1 MFVLVYTDNNQNW
14 KAGNIKMPAYD
25 VAYLDSMIKKHRY
38 LFKLIGRNCEGNA
51 FAVID
56 RYLRGE
62 YRKRMDE
69 GNPLYLNKTPK
80 QILGDMGIRIQ
91 PDLEISDRYDEFILA
106 WMADIYT
113 YLQWKYAL
121 TSEQIAEKIFPE
133 DLYKKY
139 YPLHKTS
146 IENAV
151 DKLKQIYSL

>member
-1 MFVLVYTDNNQNW
+1 
-14 KAGNIKMPAYD
+14 MPAYD

-80 QILGDMGIRIQ
+80 QILGDMDIRIQ

-113 YLQWKYAL
+113 YLLFSGNTRLHRNRPQKKFFR
-121 TSEQIAEKIFPE
+121 KIFTKNITHCMR
-133 DLYKKY
+133 L
-139 YPLHKTS
+139 
-146 IENAV
+146 
-151 DKLKQIYSL
+151 Q

>member
-1 MFVLVYTDNNQNW
+1 MVYTDNNQNW
-14 KAGNIKMPAYD
+14 KVGNIKMPAYD

-80 QILGDMGIRIQ
+80 QILGIWVFEYSQIWKSVTDMTNLFLRGWQ
-91 PDLEISDRYDEFILA
+91 TFIL
-106 WMADIYT
+106 IFNGNT
-113 YLQWKYAL
+113 RFHRNRSQKKFFR
-121 TSEQIAEKIFPE
+121 KIFAKNITHCMR
-133 DLYKKY
+133 L
-139 YPLHKTS
+139 
-146 IENAV
+146 
-151 DKLKQIYSL
+151 Q

>member
-1 MFVLVYTDNNQNW
+1 
-14 KAGNIKMPAYD
+14 
-25 VAYLDSMIKKHRY
+25 
-38 LFKLIGRNCEGNA
+38 
-51 FAVID
+51 
-56 RYLRGE
+56 
-62 YRKRMDE
+62 MDE

-121 TSEQIAEKIFPE
+121 PSEQIAEKVFPE

-139 YPLHKTS
+139 YPLHETS

>member
-1 MFVLVYTDNNQNW
+1 
-14 KAGNIKMPAYD
+14 MPAYD

-91 PDLEISDRYDEFILA
+91 PDLEISDRYDEFILVFSGN
-106 WMADIYT
+106 T
-113 YLQWKYAL
+113 RFHRNRSQKKFFR
-121 TSEQIAEKIFPE
+121 KIFTKNITHCMR
-133 DLYKKY
+133 L
-139 YPLHKTS
+139 
-146 IENAV
+146 
-151 DKLKQIYSL
+151 Q

>member
-1 MFVLVYTDNNQNW
+1 MDMRFRALLHDMQLNILGNMTE

-38 LFKLIGRNCEGNA
+38 LFKLIGRNCEGSA

-80 QILGDMGIRIQ
+80 QILRIWVFEYSQIWKSVTDMTNLFLRGWQ
-91 PDLEISDRYDEFILA
+91 TFIL
-106 WMADIYT
+106 IFNGNT
-113 YLQWKYAL
+113 RFHRNRPQKKFLR
-121 TSEQIAEKIFPE
+121 KIFTKNITHCMR
-133 DLYKKY
+133 L
-139 YPLHKTS
+139 
-146 IENAV
+146 
-151 DKLKQIYSL
+151 Q

>member
-1 MFVLVYTDNNQNW
+1 MKVIHYT
-14 KAGNIKMPAYD
+14 
-25 VAYLDSMIKKHRY
+25 
-38 LFKLIGRNCEGNA
+38 F
-51 FAVID
+51 
-56 RYLRGE
+56 
-62 YRKRMDE
+62 
-69 GNPLYLNKTPK
+69 NKTPK
-80 QILGDMGIRIQ
+80 RIFWGIWVFEYH

-121 TSEQIAEKIFPE
+121 PSEQIAEKILPE

-139 YPLHKTS
+139 CPLHETS